1 MAPTTGDSR
10 RSSTLVASGILLSRM
25 SGFVR
30 QRAIGHFF
38 GLSGLADAFTAAFR
52 IPNLMQN
59 LLGEGVLSASF
70 IPVYARLLEEGRDE
84 EAGRVAGAI
93 AGLLAIAAGIITLLA
108 VVFADPLTGL
118 LAPGYTGARRALTV
132 DLVRIITPGIGFL
145 VLSAWCLGILNSHR
159 RFFLSYVAPVVWNL
173 IQIVVLVAGGFLLL
187 DSPGTPSLADRSVL
201 EQLAR
206 ALGWGTLVGGVA
218 QLLIQLP
225 AVLRLEPHLRASLD
239 VRRDS
244 VKRVLRAFVPVVGG
258 RGVVQLSAYLDL
270 LLASLLAAGA
280 VTALAF
286 AQQLYLLPVSLFGMS
301 VAAAE
306 LPEMSRTGD
315 RDVTVLDRRLDDGL
329 ARIGFYV
336 TAATVVFLVVGDFLV
351 GALFRSGSF
360 GRSDEILV
368 WLILIG
374 FSIGLLATTS
384 SRLLQSLLYATEDPR
399 TPAKTAALRVAV
411 SAAIGVLIMFQLDR
425 FGLPDGQIRQL
436 GDLPA
441 FGPLPPELR
450 DVGDAGERT
459 LRLGAMGLTIG
470 AGVGAWVEYLLLR
483 SALVRNLGVQVR
495 LGGSQRGR
503 MIVPAVAAAATG
515 LLGRV
520 LLDQLPRWIGG
531 SLTVVLVGLVY
542 VLVATRTGV
551 DEAHTLARQ
560 VRRRLPSG

>member
-1 MAPTTGDSR
+1 MAEPSTSR
-10 RSSTLVASGILLSRM
+10 RSSSLVAAGILLSRI

-70 IPVYARLLEEGRDE
+70 IPVYARLLEQGRDE

-93 AGLLAIAAGIITLLA
+93 AGLLAAAAGVLTLLA
-108 VVFADPLTGL
+108 VIFADPLTSV

-159 RFFLSYVAPVVWNL
+159 RFFLSYVAPVIWNL
-173 IQIVVLVAGGFLLL
+173 IQIIVLVGAGFILL
-187 DSPGTPSLADRSVL
+187 DSPGTPSLAAPDTL
-201 EQLAR
+201 EQLAH
-206 ALGWGTLVGGVA
+206 ALGWATLIGGVA
-218 QLLIQLP
+218 QFAVQLP
-225 AVLRLEPHLRASLD
+225 GVLRLERNLRPSLD
-239 VRRDS
+239 VRLPS

-280 VTALAF
+280 VTGLAF

-306 LPEMSRTGD
+306 LPEMSRTGPDD
-315 RDVTVLDRRLDDGL
+315 RAMLDRRLDDGL

-336 TAATVVFLVVGDFLV
+336 TAATVVFVVVGDFLV

-360 GRSDEILV
+360 GRNDELLV
-368 WLILIG
+368 WFILIG

-399 TPAKTAALRVAV
+399 TPAKTAAVRVVV
-411 SAAIGVLIMFQLDR
+411 SAAIGVLLMFQLDR
-425 FGLPDGQIRQL
+425 FGFVDGVVHQL

-441 FGPLPPELR
+441 FGPLPPSLR
-450 DVGDAGERT
+450 DAGDAGSRT

-470 AGVGAWVEYLLLR
+470 AGAGAWVEYLWLR
-483 SALVRNLGVQVR
+483 RVIVRNLGVRVH
-495 LGGSQRGR
+495 LGGVHRGR
-503 MIVPAVAAAATG
+503 LLVPSAAAVATAFA
-515 LLGRV
+515 GRV
-520 LLDQLPRWIGG
+520 LLDTLPRWLGG
-531 SLTVVLVGLVY
+531 TATVLLVGVVY
-542 VLVATRTGV
+542 VLVARWTRV
-551 DEAHTLARQ
+551 DEAAVLLRQ
-560 VRRRLPSG
+560 VRRRLPGR